1 MNFVANKNKKIKI
14 DPSLKKIYIVK
25 HLDKMYYP
33 NEYIPSSYIDYIY
46 VDGNEEI
53 NELPPLNL
61 NSIEKCKTLILEN
74 EIMISLDHQLIND
87 DIYVRIYGQKCY
99 LYKIYYKNRQEEKTT
114 FSSFIS
120 IDTSIEMPYKI
131 EVREVFSNNTSLQ
144 SFPLEINL
152 FSS

>member
-1 MNFVANKNKKIKI
+1 
-14 DPSLKKIYIVK
+14 
-25 HLDKMYYP
+25 
-33 NEYIPSSYIDYIY
+33 
-46 VDGNEEI
+46 
-53 NELPPLNL
+53 
-61 NSIEKCKTLILEN
+61 
-74 EIMISLDHQLIND
+74 MISLDHQLIND

-131 EVREVFSNNTSLQ
+131 EVSEVFSNNTSLQ